1 MVLIQYFVPH
11 YTDSCPDCRNY
22 FRSVLVWGSGAAALM
37 GLLALLSLLPAIVGQ
52 RREGTVPA
60 TSNQITTLRVNE
72 DPTERTPL
80 IQHSAN
86 VNI

>member
-1 MVLIQYFVPH
+1 
-11 YTDSCPDCRNY
+11 
-22 FRSVLVWGSGAAALM
+22 M
-37 GLLALLSLLPAIVGQ
+37 GLLALFSLLPAIVGQ
-52 RREGTVPA
+52 RRVGTVPE
-60 TSNQITTLRVNE
+60 TTNQTPTLRVNE